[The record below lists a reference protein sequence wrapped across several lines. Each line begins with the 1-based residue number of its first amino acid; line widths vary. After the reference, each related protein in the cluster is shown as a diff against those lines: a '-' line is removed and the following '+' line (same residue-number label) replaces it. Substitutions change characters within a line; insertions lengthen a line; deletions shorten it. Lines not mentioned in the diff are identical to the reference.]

1 MEDTEDIGDRI
12 MEDMDLEDRDLDQ
25 FRHRHRDCSHHRL
38 RQIHLCRLRHDH
50 IADVVDGKRHIL
62 VCRTLLN
69 LRDSGVFLLVD
80 INCKA

>member
-25 FRHRHRDCSHHRL
+25 FRHRL

>member
-12 MEDMDLEDRDLDQ
+12 MEDMDQEGLEDRDLDQ
-25 FRHRHRDCSHHRL
+25 FRHRRF
-38 RQIHLCRLRHDH
+38 RQIHLCPIRHDH
-50 IADVVDGKRHIL
+50 TVDVVGGKRYIL

-69 LRDSGVFLLVD
+69 LRDSVVFLLVD

>member
-25 FRHRHRDCSHHRL
+25 FRHRHRDCSHH
-38 RQIHLCRLRHDH
+38 RLRHDH